1 MFITVF
7 TQVSVLM
14 LMIAVGFIAAKAGI
28 MTEAGAACCTDIA
41 LIIATPCV
49 IIKSLMREF
58 DAAVMKSLL
67 LAVALTLLVQ
77 VLMITLGTLLLR
89 SKDLK
94 RQRTLRFGSIFAN
107 CGFMS
112 LPLQEVMLGADG
124 TLYGSAYVIMFNLVV
139 WSYGVYLISGD
150 KRYIQPKKLFVNPGI
165 AGLLIGLIIFVFS
178 VPVSRVLSSTVNYL
192 AAIYTPLPML
202 IIGYHLSKTNVL
214 KALKDVKCIIAV
226 LLRLLVYPL
235 VSLGILYLLGVRG
248 TLLVSVIISLSAP
261 VAAVTTMFS
270 SKFGGGDTALSV
282 DMVSL
287 STVLSIVTMPAVIT
301 IAQLAAGT

>member
-1 MFITVF
+1 
-7 TQVSVLM
+7 
-14 LMIAVGFIAAKAGI
+14 
-28 MTEAGAACCTDIA
+28 
-41 LIIATPCV
+41 
-49 IIKSLMREF
+49 
-58 DAAVMKSLL
+58 
-67 LAVALTLLVQ
+67 
-77 VLMITLGTLLLR
+77 MITLGTLLLR
-89 SKDLK
+89 SKDLR

-178 VPVSRVLSSTVNYL
+178 VPVPRVLSSTVNYL

-214 KALKDVKCIIAV
+214 KAFKDFQCIIAV
-226 LLRLLVYPL
+226 LLRLIVYPL
-235 VSLGILYLLGVRG
+235 VSLGVLYLFGIRG
-248 TLLVSVIISLSAP
+248 TLLVSAIISLSAP

-287 STVLSIVTMPAVIT
+287 STVLSIITMPAVIT
-301 IAQLAAGT
+301 LAQLLAQ

>member
-14 LMIAVGFIAAKAGI
+14 LMIAVGFIAAKTGI

-49 IIKSLMREF
+49 IIKSLMRRF

-67 LAVALTLLVQ
+67 LAVVLTLLVQ

-89 SKDLK
+89 SKDLR

-112 LPLQEVMLGADG
+112 LPLQEVMLGSDG

-178 VPVSRVLSSTVNYL
+178 VPVPRVLSSTVNYL

-214 KALKDVKCIIAV
+214 KAFKDVKCIIAV
-226 LLRLLVYPL
+226 LLRLIVYPL
-235 VSLGILYLLGVRG
+235 VSLGVLYILGVRG

-287 STVLSIVTMPAVIT
+287 STVLSIITMPAVIT
-301 IAQLAAGT
+301 LAQLLAQ

>member
-14 LMIAVGFIAAKAGI
+14 LMIAVGFIAAKTGI

-49 IIKSLMREF
+49 IIKSLMRRF

-67 LAVALTLLVQ
+67 LAIALTLLVQ

-89 SKDLK
+89 SKDLR

-139 WSYGVYLISGD
+139 WSCGVYLISGD

-178 VPVSRVLSSTVNYL
+178 VPVPRVLSSTVNYL

-214 KALKDVKCIIAV
+214 KTLKDVKCIIAV
-226 LLRLLVYPL
+226 LLRLIVYPL
-235 VSLGILYLLGVRG
+235 VSLGVLYILGVRG

-301 IAQLAAGT
+301 LAQLAAGT

>member
-1 MFITVF
+1 MFIIVF

-49 IIKSLMREF
+49 IIKSLMRKF

-178 VPVSRVLSSTVNYL
+178 VPVPQVLSSTVNYL

-214 KALKDVKCIIAV
+214 KAFKDFQCIIAV
-226 LLRLLVYPL
+226 LLRLIVYPL
-235 VSLGILYLLGVRG
+235 VSLGVLYLFGIRG
-248 TLLVSVIISLSAP
+248 TLLVSAIISLSAP

-287 STVLSIVTMPAVIT
+287 STVLSIITMPAVIT
-301 IAQLAAGT
+301 LAQILA

>member
-14 LMIAVGFIAAKAGI
+14 LMIAVGFIAAKTGI

-49 IIKSLMREF
+49 IIKSLMRRF

-112 LPLQEVMLGADG
+112 LPLQEVMLGDDG

-178 VPVSRVLSSTVNYL
+178 VPVPRVLSSTVNYL

-214 KALKDVKCIIAV
+214 KAFKDFQCIIAV
-226 LLRLLVYPL
+226 LLRLIVYPL
-235 VSLGILYLLGVRG
+235 VSLGVLYLLGVRG

-287 STVLSIVTMPAVIT
+287 STVLSIITMPAVIT
-301 IAQLAAGT
+301 LAQILA

>member
-7 TQVSVLM
+7 TQVSVLR
-14 LMIAVGFIAAKAGI
+14 LMIAVGFIAAKTGI

-49 IIKSLMREF
+49 IIKSLARRF

-67 LAVALTLLVQ
+67 LAIALTLLVQ

-89 SKDLK
+89 SKDLR

-178 VPVSRVLSSTVNYL
+178 VPVPRVLSSTVNYL

-214 KALKDVKCIIAV
+214 KAFKDFQCIIAV
-226 LLRLLVYPL
+226 LLRLIVYPL
-235 VSLGILYLLGVRG
+235 VSLGVLYLFGIRG
-248 TLLVSVIISLSAP
+248 TLLVSAIISLSAP

-287 STVLSIVTMPAVIT
+287 STVLSIITMPAVIT
-301 IAQLAAGT
+301 LAQLLAQ

>member
-14 LMIAVGFIAAKAGI
+14 LMIAVGFIAAKTGI
-28 MTEAGAACCTDIA
+28 MTEAGAACCTDLA

-49 IIKSLMREF
+49 IIKSLMRRF

-67 LAVALTLLVQ
+67 LSVVLTLLVQ

-89 SKDLK
+89 SKDLR

-112 LPLQEVMLGADG
+112 LPLQEVMLGSDG

-178 VPVSRVLSSTVNYL
+178 VPVPHVLSSTVNYL

-214 KALKDVKCIIAV
+214 KAFKDVKCIIAV
-226 LLRLLVYPL
+226 LLRLI
-235 VSLGILYLLGVRG
+235 VSLGVLYILGVRG

-287 STVLSIVTMPAVIT
+287 STVLSIITMPAVIT
-301 IAQLAAGT
+301 LAQLLA

>member
-14 LMIAVGFIAAKAGI
+14 LMIAVGFIAAKTGI

-49 IIKSLMREF
+49 IIKSLMRRF

-67 LAVALTLLVQ
+67 LAIALTLLVQ

-89 SKDLK
+89 SKDLR

-112 LPLQEVMLGADG
+112 LPLQEVMLGSDG

-178 VPVSRVLSSTVNYL
+178 VPVPQVLSSTVNYL

-214 KALKDVKCIIAV
+214 KAFKDVKCIIAV
-226 LLRLLVYPL
+226 LLRLIVYPL
-235 VSLGILYLLGVRG
+235 VSLGVLYILGVRG

-301 IAQLAAGT
+301 LAQLAAGT

>member
-1 MFITVF
+1 
-7 TQVSVLM
+7 M
-14 LMIAVGFIAAKAGI
+14 LMIAVGFIAAKTGI

-49 IIKSLMREF
+49 IIKSLARRF

-67 LAVALTLLVQ
+67 LAIALTLLVQ

-89 SKDLK
+89 SKDLR

-178 VPVSRVLSSTVNYL
+178 VPVPRVLSSTVNYL

-214 KALKDVKCIIAV
+214 KAFKDFQCIIAV
-226 LLRLLVYPL
+226 LLRLIVYPL
-235 VSLGILYLLGVRG
+235 VSLGVLYLFGIRG
-248 TLLVSVIISLSAP
+248 TLLVSAIISLSAP

-301 IAQLAAGT
+301 LAQLLAQ

>member
-7 TQVSVLM
+7 TQVSVLL
-14 LMIAVGFIAAKAGI
+14 LMIAVGFIAAKTGI

-49 IIKSLMREF
+49 IIKSLMRKF

-77 VLMITLGTLLLR
+77 VLMITLGTLFLR

-178 VPVSRVLSSTVNYL
+178 VPVPRVLSSTVNYL

-214 KALKDVKCIIAV
+214 KAFKDIKCIAAV
-226 LLRLLVYPL
+226 VLRLLVYPL
-235 VSLGILYLLGVRG
+235 VSLGVLYLLGVRG

-287 STVLSIVTMPAVIT
+287 STVLSIITMPAVIT
-301 IAQLAAGT
+301 LAQILA

>member
-14 LMIAVGFIAAKAGI
+14 LMIAVGFIAAKTGI

-49 IIKSLMREF
+49 IIKSLMRKF

-89 SKDLK
+89 SKDLR

-178 VPVSRVLSSTVNYL
+178 VPVPRVLSSTVNYL

-214 KALKDVKCIIAV
+214 KAFKDFQCIIAV
-226 LLRLLVYPL
+226 LLRLIVYPL
-235 VSLGILYLLGVRG
+235 VSLGVLYILGVRG

-301 IAQLAAGT
+301 LAQLLAQ

>member
-14 LMIAVGFIAAKAGI
+14 LMIAVGFIAAKTGI

-49 IIKSLMREF
+49 IIKSLARRF

-67 LAVALTLLVQ
+67 LAIALTLLVQ

-89 SKDLK
+89 SKDLR

-178 VPVSRVLSSTVNYL
+178 VPVPRVLSSTVNYL

-214 KALKDVKCIIAV
+214 KAFKDVKCIIAV
-226 LLRLLVYPL
+226 LLRLIVYPL
-235 VSLGILYLLGVRG
+235 VSLGVLYILGVRG

-287 STVLSIVTMPAVIT
+287 STVLSIITMPAVIT
-301 IAQLAAGT
+301 LAQLLAQ

>member
-14 LMIAVGFIAAKAGI
+14 LMIAVGFIAAKTGI

-49 IIKSLMREF
+49 IIKSLARRF

-67 LAVALTLLVQ
+67 LAIALTLLVQ

-89 SKDLK
+89 SKDLR

-178 VPVSRVLSSTVNYL
+178 VPVPRVLSSTVNYL

-214 KALKDVKCIIAV
+214 KAFKDFQCIIAV
-226 LLRLLVYPL
+226 LLRLIVYPL
-235 VSLGILYLLGVRG
+235 VSLGVLYLFGIRG
-248 TLLVSVIISLSAP
+248 TLLVSAIISLSAP

-287 STVLSIVTMPAVIT
+287 STVLSIITMPAVIT
-301 IAQLAAGT
+301 LAQLLAQ

>member
-14 LMIAVGFIAAKAGI
+14 LMIAVGFIAAKTGI

-49 IIKSLMREF
+49 IIKSLMRRF

-89 SKDLK
+89 SKDLR

-112 LPLQEVMLGADG
+112 LPLQEVMLGSDG

-178 VPVSRVLSSTVNYL
+178 VPVPRVLSSTVNYL

-214 KALKDVKCIIAV
+214 KAFKDFQCIIAV
-226 LLRLLVYPL
+226 LLRLIVYPL
-235 VSLGILYLLGVRG
+235 VSLGVLYILGVRG

-287 STVLSIVTMPAVIT
+287 STVLSIITMPAVIT
-301 IAQLAAGT
+301 LAQLLAQ

>member
-14 LMIAVGFIAAKAGI
+14 LMIAVGFIAAKTGI

-49 IIKSLMREF
+49 IIKSLMRRF

-89 SKDLK
+89 SKDLR

-112 LPLQEVMLGADG
+112 LPLQEVMLGSDG

-178 VPVSRVLSSTVNYL
+178 VPVPQVLSSTVNYL

-214 KALKDVKCIIAV
+214 KAFKDVKCIIAV
-226 LLRLLVYPL
+226 LLRLIAYPL
-235 VSLGILYLLGVRG
+235 VSLGVLYILGVRG

-287 STVLSIVTMPAVIT
+287 STVLSIITMPAVIT
-301 IAQLAAGT
+301 LAQLLA

>member
-14 LMIAVGFIAAKAGI
+14 LMIAVGFIAAKTGI

-49 IIKSLMREF
+49 IIKSLMRRF

-67 LAVALTLLVQ
+67 LAIALTLLVQ

-89 SKDLK
+89 SKDLR

-178 VPVSRVLSSTVNYL
+178 VPVPRVLSSTVNYL

-214 KALKDVKCIIAV
+214 KAFKDFQCIIAV
-226 LLRLLVYPL
+226 LLRLIVYPL
-235 VSLGILYLLGVRG
+235 VSLGVLYLFGIRG
-248 TLLVSVIISLSAP
+248 TLLVSAIISLSAP

-287 STVLSIVTMPAVIT
+287 STVLSIITMPAVIT
-301 IAQLAAGT
+301 LAQLLAQ

>member
-1 MFITVF
+1 
-7 TQVSVLM
+7 M

-49 IIKSLMREF
+49 IIKSLMRRF

-89 SKDLK
+89 SKDLR

-112 LPLQEVMLGADG
+112 LPLQEVMLGSDG

-178 VPVSRVLSSTVNYL
+178 VPVPRVLSSTVNYL

-214 KALKDVKCIIAV
+214 KAFKDVKCIIAV
-226 LLRLLVYPL
+226 LLRLIVYPL
-235 VSLGILYLLGVRG
+235 VSLGVLYILGVRG

-287 STVLSIVTMPAVIT
+287 STVLSIITMPAVIT
-301 IAQLAAGT
+301 LAQLLAQ

>member
-14 LMIAVGFIAAKAGI
+14 LMIAVGFIAAKTGI

-49 IIKSLMREF
+49 IIKSLARRF

-67 LAVALTLLVQ
+67 LAIALTLLVQ

-89 SKDLK
+89 SKDLR

-124 TLYGSAYVIMFNLVV
+124 TLYGSAYVIMFDLVV

-178 VPVSRVLSSTVNYL
+178 VPVPRVLSSTVNYL

-226 LLRLLVYPL
+226 LLRLIVYPL
-235 VSLGILYLLGVRG
+235 VSLGVLYILGVRG
-248 TLLVSVIISLSAP
+248 TLLISVIISLSAP

-287 STVLSIVTMPAVIT
+287 STVLSIITMPAVIT
-301 IAQLAAGT
+301 LAQLLA

>member
-14 LMIAVGFIAAKAGI
+14 LMIAAGFIAAKTGI

-49 IIKSLMREF
+49 IIKSLMRRF

-178 VPVSRVLSSTVNYL
+178 VPVPQVLSSTVNYL

-214 KALKDVKCIIAV
+214 KAFKDFQCIIAV
-226 LLRLLVYPL
+226 LLRLIVYPL
-235 VSLGILYLLGVRG
+235 VSLGVLYLFGIRG
-248 TLLVSVIISLSAP
+248 TLLVSAIISLSAP

-287 STVLSIVTMPAVIT
+287 STVLSIITMPAVIT
-301 IAQLAAGT
+301 LAQLLA

>member
-14 LMIAVGFIAAKAGI
+14 LMIAVGFIAAKTGI

-49 IIKSLMREF
+49 IIKSLMRRF

-89 SKDLK
+89 SKDLR

-112 LPLQEVMLGADG
+112 LPLQEVMLGSDG

-178 VPVSRVLSSTVNYL
+178 VPVPRVLSSTVNYL

-214 KALKDVKCIIAV
+214 KAFKDFQCIIAV
-226 LLRLLVYPL
+226 LLRLIVYPL
-235 VSLGILYLLGVRG
+235 VSLGALYILGVRG

-287 STVLSIVTMPAVIT
+287 STVLSIITMPAVIT
-301 IAQLAAGT
+301 LAQLLSQ

>member
-14 LMIAVGFIAAKAGI
+14 LMIAVGFIAAKTGI

-49 IIKSLMREF
+49 IIKSLMRRF

-67 LAVALTLLVQ
+67 LAIALTLLVQ
-77 VLMITLGTLLLR
+77 VLMITLGMLLLR
-89 SKDLK
+89 SKDLR

-178 VPVSRVLSSTVNYL
+178 VPVPRVLSSTVNYL

-214 KALKDVKCIIAV
+214 KAFKDFQCIIAV
-226 LLRLLVYPL
+226 LLRLIVYPL
-235 VSLGILYLLGVRG
+235 VSLGVLYILGVRG

-287 STVLSIVTMPAVIT
+287 STVLSIITMPAVIT
-301 IAQLAAGT
+301 LAQLLAQ

>member
-14 LMIAVGFIAAKAGI
+14 LMIAVGFIAAKTGI

-49 IIKSLMREF
+49 IIKSLMRRF

-89 SKDLK
+89 SKDLR

-112 LPLQEVMLGADG
+112 LPLQEVMLGSDG

-178 VPVSRVLSSTVNYL
+178 VPVPQVLSSTVNYL

-214 KALKDVKCIIAV
+214 KAFKDFQCIIAV
-226 LLRLLVYPL
+226 LLRLIVYPL
-235 VSLGILYLLGVRG
+235 VSLGVLYILGVRG

-287 STVLSIVTMPAVIT
+287 STVLSIITMPAVIT
-301 IAQLAAGT
+301 LAQILA

>member
-14 LMIAVGFIAAKAGI
+14 LMIAVGFIAAKTGI

-49 IIKSLMREF
+49 IIKSLARRF

-67 LAVALTLLVQ
+67 LAIALTLLVQ

-89 SKDLK
+89 SKDLR

-178 VPVSRVLSSTVNYL
+178 VPVPRVLSSTVNYL

-226 LLRLLVYPL
+226 LLRLIVYPL
-235 VSLGILYLLGVRG
+235 VSLGVLYILGVRG

-287 STVLSIVTMPAVIT
+287 STVLSIITMPAVIT
-301 IAQLAAGT
+301 LAQLLA

>member
-14 LMIAVGFIAAKAGI
+14 LMIAVGFIAAKTGI

-49 IIKSLMREF
+49 IIKSLMRRF

-77 VLMITLGTLLLR
+77 VLMITLGTLLLC

-178 VPVSRVLSSTVNYL
+178 VPVPQVLSSTVNYL

-202 IIGYHLSKTNVL
+202 IIGYHLSRTNVL
-214 KALKDVKCIIAV
+214 KAFKDIKCIAAV
-226 LLRLLVYPL
+226 ILRLLVYPL
-235 VSLGILYLLGVRG
+235 VSLGVLYLLGVRG

-287 STVLSIVTMPAVIT
+287 STVLSIITMPVVIT
-301 IAQLAAGT
+301 LAQILA

>member
-1 MFITVF
+1 
-7 TQVSVLM
+7 
-14 LMIAVGFIAAKAGI
+14 
-28 MTEAGAACCTDIA
+28 
-41 LIIATPCV
+41 
-49 IIKSLMREF
+49 
-58 DAAVMKSLL
+58 
-67 LAVALTLLVQ
+67 
-77 VLMITLGTLLLR
+77 MITLGTLLLR
-89 SKDLK
+89 SKDLR

-178 VPVSRVLSSTVNYL
+178 VPVPQVLSSTVNYL

-214 KALKDVKCIIAV
+214 KAFKDVKCIIAV
-226 LLRLLVYPL
+226 LLRLIVYPL
-235 VSLGILYLLGVRG
+235 VSLGVLYILGVRG

-287 STVLSIVTMPAVIT
+287 STVLSIITMPAVIT
-301 IAQLAAGT
+301 LAQLLA

>member
-49 IIKSLMREF
+49 IIKSLMRRF

-67 LAVALTLLVQ
+67 LAVVLTLLVQ

-89 SKDLK
+89 SKDLR

-178 VPVSRVLSSTVNYL
+178 VPVPQVLSSTVNYL

-214 KALKDVKCIIAV
+214 KAFKDVKCIIAV
-226 LLRLLVYPL
+226 LLRLIVYPL
-235 VSLGILYLLGVRG
+235 VSLGVLYLLGVRG

-287 STVLSIVTMPAVIT
+287 STVLSIITMPAVIT
-301 IAQLAAGT
+301 LAQLLAQ

>member
-49 IIKSLMREF
+49 IIKSLMRRF

-89 SKDLK
+89 SRDLR

-178 VPVSRVLSSTVNYL
+178 VPVPRVLSSTVNYL

-214 KALKDVKCIIAV
+214 KAFKDVKCIIAV
-226 LLRLLVYPL
+226 LLRLIVYPL
-235 VSLGILYLLGVRG
+235 VSLGVLYLLGVRG

-287 STVLSIVTMPAVIT
+287 STVLSIITMPAVIT
-301 IAQLAAGT
+301 LAQLLA

>member
-49 IIKSLMREF
+49 IIKSLMRKF

-178 VPVSRVLSSTVNYL
+178 VPVPQVLSSTVNYL

-214 KALKDVKCIIAV
+214 KAFKDFQCIIAV
-226 LLRLLVYPL
+226 LLRLIVYPL
-235 VSLGILYLLGVRG
+235 VSLGGLYLLGVRG

-287 STVLSIVTMPAVIT
+287 STVLSIITMPAVIT
-301 IAQLAAGT
+301 LAQILA

>member
-14 LMIAVGFIAAKAGI
+14 LMIAVGFIAAKTGI

-49 IIKSLMREF
+49 IIKSLMRRF

-94 RQRTLRFGSIFAN
+94 RQRTLRFGSNFAN

-112 LPLQEVMLGADG
+112 LPLQEVMLGADV

-178 VPVSRVLSSTVNYL
+178 VPVPQVLSSTVNYL

-214 KALKDVKCIIAV
+214 KAFKDIKCIAAV
-226 LLRLLVYPL
+226 ILRLLVYPL
-235 VSLGILYLLGVRG
+235 VSLGVLYLLGVRG

-287 STVLSIVTMPAVIT
+287 STVLSIITMPAVIT
-301 IAQLAAGT
+301 LAQILA

>member
-7 TQVSVLM
+7 TQVTVLM
-14 LMIAVGFIAAKAGI
+14 LMIAVGYISAKTGI

-49 IIKSLMREF
+49 IIKSLIRKY

-67 LAVALTLLVQ
+67 TAVGLTLLVQ
-77 VLMITLGTLLLR
+77 VLMITLGTLILR
-89 SKDLK
+89 SKDEK
-94 RQRTLRFGSIFAN
+94 RRRTLRFGSVFAN

-124 TLYGSAYVIMFNLVV
+124 MLYGSAYVIMFNLVV

-178 VPVSRVLSSTVNYL
+178 VPVPKVIVSTVNYL
-192 AAIYTPLPML
+192 SAIYTPLPML

-214 KALKDVKCIIAV
+214 KAFKDIKCIAAV
-226 LLRLLVYPL
+226 VLRLLVYPL
-235 VSLGILYLLGVRG
+235 VSLGVLYILGVRG

-287 STVLSIVTMPAVIT
+287 STVLSIITMPAVIT
-301 IAQLAAGT
+301 LAQILA

>member
-14 LMIAVGFIAAKAGI
+14 LMIAVGFIAAKTGI

-49 IIKSLMREF
+49 IIKSLARRF

-89 SKDLK
+89 SKDLR

-178 VPVSRVLSSTVNYL
+178 VPVPRVLSSTVNYL

-214 KALKDVKCIIAV
+214 KAFKDFQCIIAV
-226 LLRLLVYPL
+226 LLRLIVYPL
-235 VSLGILYLLGVRG
+235 VSLGVLYLFGIRG
-248 TLLVSVIISLSAP
+248 TLLVSAIISLSAP

-287 STVLSIVTMPAVIT
+287 STVLSIITMPAVIT
-301 IAQLAAGT
+301 LAQLLAQ

>member
-49 IIKSLMREF
+49 IIKSLMRRF

-165 AGLLIGLIIFVFS
+165 AGLFIGLIIFVFS
-178 VPVSRVLSSTVNYL
+178 VPVPQVLSSTVNYL

-214 KALKDVKCIIAV
+214 KAFRDIKCIAAV
-226 LLRLLVYPL
+226 VLRLLVYPL
-235 VSLGILYLLGVRG
+235 VSLGVLYLLGVRG

-287 STVLSIVTMPAVIT
+287 STVASIITMPAVIT
-301 IAQLAAGT
+301 LAQLLAQ

>member
-14 LMIAVGFIAAKAGI
+14 LMIAVGFIAAKTGI

-49 IIKSLMREF
+49 IIKSLARRF

-89 SKDLK
+89 SKDLR

-178 VPVSRVLSSTVNYL
+178 VPVPRVLSSTVNYL

-214 KALKDVKCIIAV
+214 KAFKDIKCIAAV
-226 LLRLLVYPL
+226 ILRLLVYPL
-235 VSLGILYLLGVRG
+235 VSLGVLYILGVRG

-287 STVLSIVTMPAVIT
+287 STVLSIITMPAVIT
-301 IAQLAAGT
+301 LAQILAQ

>member
-14 LMIAVGFIAAKAGI
+14 LMIAVGFIAAKTGI

-49 IIKSLMREF
+49 IIKSLMRRF

-89 SKDLK
+89 SKDLR

-112 LPLQEVMLGADG
+112 LPLQEVMLGSDG

-178 VPVSRVLSSTVNYL
+178 VPVPRVLSSTVNYL

-214 KALKDVKCIIAV
+214 KAFKDFQCIIAV
-226 LLRLLVYPL
+226 LLRLIVYPL
-235 VSLGILYLLGVRG
+235 VSLGALYILGVRG

-287 STVLSIVTMPAVIT
+287 STVLSIITMPAVIT
-301 IAQLAAGT
+301 LAQLLAQ

>member
-14 LMIAVGFIAAKAGI
+14 LMIAVGFIAAKTGI

-49 IIKSLMREF
+49 IIKSLMRRF

-165 AGLLIGLIIFVFS
+165 AGLLIGCLYCGSQRKYRSPFPCRRCFH
-178 VPVSRVLSSTVNYL
+178 
-192 AAIYTPLPML
+192 LP
-202 IIGYHLSKTNVL
+202 
-214 KALKDVKCIIAV
+214 
-226 LLRLLVYPL
+226 
-235 VSLGILYLLGVRG
+235 
-248 TLLVSVIISLSAP
+248 
-261 VAAVTTMFS
+261 
-270 SKFGGGDTALSV
+270 
-282 DMVSL
+282 
-287 STVLSIVTMPAVIT
+287 
-301 IAQLAAGT
+301 

>member
-14 LMIAVGFIAAKAGI
+14 LMIAVGFIAAKTGI

-49 IIKSLMREF
+49 IIKSLMRRF

-67 LAVALTLLVQ
+67 LAIALTLLVQ

-89 SKDLK
+89 SKDLR

-112 LPLQEVMLGADG
+112 LPLQEVMLGSDG

-178 VPVSRVLSSTVNYL
+178 VPVPQVLSSTVNYL

-214 KALKDVKCIIAV
+214 KAFKDVKCIIAV
-226 LLRLLVYPL
+226 LLRLIVYPL
-235 VSLGILYLLGVRG
+235 VSLGVLYILGVRG
-248 TLLVSVIISLSAP
+248 TLLISVIISLSAP

-301 IAQLAAGT
+301 LAQLAAGT

>member
-14 LMIAVGFIAAKAGI
+14 LMIAVGFIAAKTGI

-49 IIKSLMREF
+49 IIKSLARRF

-67 LAVALTLLVQ
+67 LAIALTLLVQ

-89 SKDLK
+89 SKDLR

-112 LPLQEVMLGADG
+112 LPLQEVMLGSDG

-178 VPVSRVLSSTVNYL
+178 VPVPRVLSSTVNYL

-214 KALKDVKCIIAV
+214 KAFKDFQCIIAV
-226 LLRLLVYPL
+226 LLRLIVYPL
-235 VSLGILYLLGVRG
+235 VSLGVLYILGVRG

-287 STVLSIVTMPAVIT
+287 STVLSIITMPAVIT
-301 IAQLAAGT
+301 LAQLLA